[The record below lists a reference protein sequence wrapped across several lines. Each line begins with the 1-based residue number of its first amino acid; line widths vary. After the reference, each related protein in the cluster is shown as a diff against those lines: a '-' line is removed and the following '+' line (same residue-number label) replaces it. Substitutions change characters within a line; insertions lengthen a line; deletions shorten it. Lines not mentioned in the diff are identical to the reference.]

1 MRETGIVRRID
12 ELGRVVIPKEIRKTL
27 RIRENDPLEFY
38 TERDQLILKKY
49 SPVSSVSEIA
59 ESIAQSIYQIL
70 EKPCVITDTDAVL
83 IVTGN
88 KDRDWVNK
96 TLSAEF
102 EKILKDRK
110 SLVASRQDG
119 NNPVTV
125 CRGGEP
131 DVENQIV
138 VPVVSNGDCFGAI
151 VIYDRDKTARFTST
165 DVKLAQLAAL
175 TLAKQFE

>member
-38 TERDQLILKKY
+38 TEREQLILKKY
-49 SPVSSVSEIA
+49 SPVSSVSDFARSIA
-59 ESIAQSIYQIL
+59 ESVNQIL
-70 EKPCVITDTDAVL
+70 EKPCVITDTDAV
-83 IVTGN
+83 IMVTGG
-88 KDRDWVNK
+88 KDKDWVSK

-110 SLVASRQDG
+110 SLVVSRQDG
-119 NNPVTV
+119 SNPVNIIK
-125 CRGGEP
+125 GEES
-131 DVENQIV
+131 DTENQIV
-138 VPVVSNGDCFGAI
+138 VPVVSGGDCFGAI
-151 VIYDRDKTARFTST
+151 IVYDKDKTSRFTSS
-165 DVKLAQLAAL
+165 DVKIVQLAAL